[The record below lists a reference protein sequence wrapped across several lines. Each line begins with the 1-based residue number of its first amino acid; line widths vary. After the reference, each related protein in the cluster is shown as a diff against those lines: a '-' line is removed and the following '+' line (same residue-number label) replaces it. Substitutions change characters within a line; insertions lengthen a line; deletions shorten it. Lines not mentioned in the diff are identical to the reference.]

1 METVKKVEK
10 FLDELTELAKH
21 DPERVVSILRGLA
34 GIFIMADMMKSEMQV
49 EIPLEDKDLK
59 ENVMSKIAHLFRDE
73 DELPN

>member
-1 METVKKVEK
+1 MEIVEKVEK

-21 DPERVVSILRGLA
+21 DPERVVNILRGLG

-49 EIPLEDKDLK
+49 EISLDNDDIK
-59 ENVMSKIAHLFRDE
+59 ERVMSKIAHLFRDE